1 MSICEVDGI
10 DIIVTIST
18 SGEIHIFDALII
30 LREIETIS
38 ESKELKDLQP
48 IYHVDTLNRLTTLSV
63 YLGAA
68 AEKEDQEE
76 EAEE

>member
-1 MSICEVDGI
+1 
-10 DIIVTIST
+10 
-18 SGEIHIFDALII
+18 LII

-68 AEKEDQEE
+68 AEKEDEE
-76 EAEE
+76 EEIEE